1 MSVPTMKNDDDL
13 RLLVKEVEAQG
24 VGSLMVD
31 EDFVAEGRGANRE
44 LVRSLAPAMR
54 MAISFWPTDTNLWLM
69 RVKKVEA

>member
-1 MSVPTMKNDDDL
+1 
-13 RLLVKEVEAQG
+13 
-24 VGSLMVD
+24 
-31 EDFVAEGRGANRE
+31 VAEGRGANRE